1 MNGPWGNGD
10 RMAFIRIHWS
20 FPAQYPYV
28 PELPSFEL
36 ERNPTVSPITRAH
49 IVNGIKA
56 LRMDNRQC
64 LVSTCGFLLGSH
76 ERIGRKEVEEES
88 DSEEEDNQIKSA
100 NVVMLIRT
108 CGATFGPNGQ
118 FIDTDEEGCSCS
130 GQLVCFF
137 PKQTVLPR
145 TKHLSRSPSTGRDAN
160 TNPLMKAMSALSRTN
175 NPHGRNVIRNMKVSL
190 TRYQQHPLTDSHDYD
205 AWIYLSCR
213 LSLARR

>member
-1 MNGPWGNGD
+1 MTMNGPWANGD

-49 IVNGIKA
+49 IVNALKA

-76 ERIGRKEVEEES
+76 ERIGRKEAEEES
-88 DSEEEDNQIKSA
+88 DSDNESQIKSA

-108 CGATFGPNGQ
+108 CGATFGPNGGLRRRLAGLGLTARSISLFLSQ
-118 FIDTDEEGCSCS
+118 TDGSASHETFVEIAFSKPRCADESATQGHV
-130 GQLVCFF
+130 G
-137 PKQTVLPR
+137 TVKGEQSPR
-145 TKHLSRSPSTGRDAN
+145 P
-160 TNPLMKAMSALSRTN
+160 
-175 NPHGRNVIRNMKVSL
+175 
-190 TRYQQHPLTDSHDYD
+190 
-205 AWIYLSCR
+205 
-213 LSLARR
+213 